1 MEILPVISKFSQ
13 THHKRSHTAPHK
25 RNASTPQKP
34 NSSSSPSLSF
44 FLTRRSVKINSS
56 RRYRRVLW
64 KSNPKIYRR
73 QFRRRSARFADCQ
86 THQGFRQRLPVS
98 TVLLLATA
106 LIKNSDK
113 DTHLLTCLY
122 RFCKTQTCSWINLSM
137 STSFNG
143 ALRFEEA

>member
-1 MEILPVISKFSQ
+1 MFS
-13 THHKRSHTAPHK
+13 SDPLFSDGNTA
-25 RNASTPQKP
+25 RNIEVLSNPPQKKSHCTTQEKRLNP
-34 NSSSSPSLSF
+34 TKAQPIFISIPLV

-56 RRYRRVLW
+56 RRYRRVWW

-86 THQGFRQRLPVS
+86 THLGFRQRLPVS

-113 DTHLLTCLY
+113 DTHMLTCLNASID
-122 RFCKTQTCSWINLSM
+122 CAKLKPVL
-137 STSFNG
+137 G
-143 ALRFEEA
+143 